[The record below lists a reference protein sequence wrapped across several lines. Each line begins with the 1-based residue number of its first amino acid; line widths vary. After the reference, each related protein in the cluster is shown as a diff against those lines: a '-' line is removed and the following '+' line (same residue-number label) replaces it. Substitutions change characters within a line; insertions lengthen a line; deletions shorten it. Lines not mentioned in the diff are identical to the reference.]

1 MVLIGWLIHGRQMA
15 SINGYFKRLIR
26 IIRVNERLEIKQV
39 VVYLRPVIDRKVT
52 NKTTR
57 NCGKNIVFFRA

>member
-15 SINGYFKRLIR
+15 SINVYFKRL
-26 IIRVNERLEIKQV
+26 IRVNERLEIKQV